1 MMNDSDIDD
10 LNYYNISGEKE
21 CDKFGHKIFVQVDS
35 NHVQDVESGNIISL
49 SENNEEHDEN
59 KIMEFSYYLFMCRM
73 IECICMKVYD
83 FFYYI
88 KNREL

>member
-1 MMNDSDIDD
+1 MNDNDIDH

-21 CDKFGHKIFVQVDS
+21 CDNFGNKIFVKCDY
-35 NHVQDVESGNIISL
+35 NCLQDVESGDIISL

-73 IECICMKVYD
+73 IECILMKVYD